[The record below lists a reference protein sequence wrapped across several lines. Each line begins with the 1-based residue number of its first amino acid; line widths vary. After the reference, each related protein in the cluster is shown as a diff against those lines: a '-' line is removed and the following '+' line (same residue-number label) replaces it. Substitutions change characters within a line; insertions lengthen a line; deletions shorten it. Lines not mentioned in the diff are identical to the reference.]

1 MKQNILFAFLFFTI
15 GVHAQEQN
23 NIWYFGEQA
32 GLDFSSGSPVVITN
46 SALNSLEGSAIQC
59 DNSGDLLFYTNGG
72 TFSSYN
78 GGVWNRNHQLM
89 PNGSLTG
96 TSGCNSSVQSC
107 VIIPFPGNANK
118 YYIFTTDC
126 QENSLAGGLAV
137 NIVDLTLDGGLGDL
151 IVKDSTIYSGQ
162 VNEALYS
169 IPHSNGTDYWLITHT
184 VSTYDFM
191 IYKISASGIGAPTT
205 QTMGWPAFNGTG
217 QMAANINGDKFAFAV
232 LSRTMLFDFNK
243 TTGTLSNYIEL
254 VTDSQGLCFSPNCR
268 YLYTSYPADN
278 IWQFDLLASNI
289 PASKTSVATPSN
301 YAMQMQLAPNGKI
314 YVTRNNLNSLAVISS
329 PDNPA
334 ATAGYQDNALSL
346 GTGICKSGL
355 PNIQNFWYQTCG
367 FNSVDD
373 VSEQNKNSISIHPNP
388 ANENITIKSK
398 NQLSYSSISI
408 YDLSGKMVLELFTE
422 IEQIDVSNLDNGI
435 YFLELKNENDVQ
447 LSREKFIISGN

>member
-1 MKQNILFAFLFFTI
+1 MKYQNKLFLLFCLAVLINITGCKDDPNTTDTNFDAGPLLKNTSENVITVTYHELFINSQTLTTSINALEAAPDASTLEAAREAWRNTRKPWEQSEGFLF
-15 GVHAQEQN
+15 G
-23 NIWYFGEQA
+23 
-32 GLDFSSGSPVVITN
+32 PVSTKGIDP
-46 SALNSLEGSAIQC
+46 AI
-59 DNSGDLLFYTNGG
+59 DS
-72 TFSSYN
+72 
-78 GGVWNRNHQLM
+78 W
-89 PNGSLTG
+89 P
-96 TSGCNSSVQSC
+96 
-107 VIIPFPGNANK
+107 
-118 YYIFTTDC
+118 
-126 QENSLAGGLAV
+126 V

-191 IYKISASGIGAPTT
+191 IYQISASGIGAPST
-205 QTMGWPAFNGTG
+205 QTIGWPAFNGTG

-243 TTGTLSNYIEL
+243 TTGILSNYIEL

-278 IWQFDLLASNI
+278 IWQFDLMASNI
-289 PASKTSVATPSN
+289 PASKTSVATPSS

-346 GTGICKSGL
+346 GAGICKSGL
-355 PNIQNFWYQTCG
+355 PNIQNYWYQTCG
-367 FNSVDD
+367 FNSVDGIT
-373 VSEQNKNSISIHPNP
+373 EQNKNSFSIHPNP
-388 ANENITIKSK
+388 ANEIITIKSK

-422 IEQIDVSNLDNGI
+422 TEQIDISNLDNGI
-435 YFLELKNENDVQ
+435 YFLELKNENDIQ
-447 LSREKFIISGN
+447 LSREKLMISGN